1 MVNCRFD
8 LRPQLTSNIQ
18 TCYNIFET
26 LKLKSFV
33 FIVLPKFIQVWALW
47 SPRLI
52 GQHCKHNTLF
62 FFAYNNNKPL
72 ISFPFDNSY
81 LVFKNK
87 FCKIFILFFGLLER
101 YEDVGLIWYTD
112 KCHNYLSTPLINFN
126 SCFVSPAIAGSTRL
140 TQHVP
145 KAANVEIKI
154 FNKHISLKTSS
165 NAGRFA
171 N

>member
-1 MVNCRFD
+1 M
-8 LRPQLTSNIQ
+8 
-18 TCYNIFET
+18 
-26 LKLKSFV
+26 
-33 FIVLPKFIQVWALW
+33 FIVLPNFIQVWALW
-47 SPRLI
+47 SPRLF

-72 ISFPFDNSY
+72 ISFPIDNSY
-81 LVFKNK
+81 VVFKNK
-87 FCKIFILFFGLLER
+87 FLQNFHPVFFGLFER
-101 YEDVGLIWYTD
+101 DEDVVLIWYTG
-112 KCHNYLSTPLINFN
+112 KCHNYLSTALINFN

-145 KAANVEIKI
+145 KAANIEIKI
-154 FNKHISLKTSS
+154 LNKNISLKTSS

>member
-33 FIVLPKFIQVWALW
+33 FIVLPNFIQVWALW
-47 SPRLI
+47 SPRLF

-72 ISFPFDNSY
+72 ISFPIDNSY
-81 LVFKNK
+81 VVFKNK
-87 FCKIFILFFGLLER
+87 FLKNFHPVFLVFSKGMRMLYLFGIPVNAITICQLL
-101 YEDVGLIWYTD
+101 
-112 KCHNYLSTPLINFN
+112 
-126 SCFVSPAIAGSTRL
+126 
-140 TQHVP
+140 
-145 KAANVEIKI
+145 
-154 FNKHISLKTSS
+154 
-165 NAGRFA
+165 
-171 N
+171 